1 MVAPFGKGENRLMI
15 SVMSLLPLE
24 NVLCGLCELSLPLSD
39 LLSGQL
45 GRGEK

>member
-1 MVAPFGKGENRLMI
+1 MVAPFGKRENRLMI

-24 NVLCGLCELSLPLSD
+24 NVLCGLCKLSLPLND